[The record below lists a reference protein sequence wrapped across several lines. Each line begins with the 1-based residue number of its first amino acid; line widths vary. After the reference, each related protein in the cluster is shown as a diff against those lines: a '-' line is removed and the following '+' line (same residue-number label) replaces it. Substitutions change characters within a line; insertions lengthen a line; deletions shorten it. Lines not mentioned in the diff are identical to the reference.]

1 MAKKKSISDIEY
13 DIEFYKSLSGE
24 QALKERL
31 NGRLPIIDIAG
42 HPFFVDV
49 RIDKLRP
56 KDNFV
61 TLGLDLENGGY
72 YDDKK
77 NRYSFLYH
85 IPSMEEA
92 KVSRDIIAL
101 PKDVVEI
108 QFPHKYA
115 LDPVAM
121 ARENGVD
128 PTFYLK
134 RYPLVM
140 YRVAKVIPANRTY
153 MATVVHYNLKQLEEK
168 LAAKQVKPKTVV
180 RKNKRK
186 GPSR

>member
-1 MAKKKSISDIEY
+1 MAKKKGISDIEY

-49 RIDKLRP
+49 RIGRLRP
-56 KDNFV
+56 KDNFM

-72 YDDKK
+72 YDDNK
-77 NRYSFLYH
+77 NRYCFLYH

-115 LDPVAM
+115 LDPIAM

-140 YRVAKVIPANRTY
+140 YRVAKVIPANKTY

-168 LAAKQVKPKTVV
+168 LAKKQITPKKVVK
-180 RKNKRK
+180 KNKHR
-186 GPSR
+186 GLGH